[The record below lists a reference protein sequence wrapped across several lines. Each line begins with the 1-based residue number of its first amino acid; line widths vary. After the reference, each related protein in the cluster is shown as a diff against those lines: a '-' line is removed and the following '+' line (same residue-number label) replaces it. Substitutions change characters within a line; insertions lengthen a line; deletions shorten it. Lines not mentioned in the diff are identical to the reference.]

1 MKNKVLS
8 TITCLIAGGILLTVS
23 SCSESKYLDT
33 VPPTQVRSDEIFST
47 PSRILGLVNGTYKTL
62 KDANYYG
69 GRFQMYLDVR
79 GEDFINTTGNSFTGY
94 DSWANRYNSG
104 SNDINNLWTAAYAT
118 INQANIIIDG
128 IPKNPGII
136 SDDLAAQY
144 TGESKFLRALAY
156 YSLVTVFAQPYVKD
170 NGASK
175 AVPLRLQPE
184 TTMENNDLARST
196 VSEIYAQIL
205 KDLNEAEASLPADYT
220 GSSAASLRVTRA
232 HKNTAIALK
241 TRVYLNMGNFAK
253 VVEEAKKIVPQTTAP
268 FSATT
273 GVKHVLQANIVST
286 ISTDY
291 TTTESILS
299 VPFSS
304 LDMYSGQSAIG
315 YIYNNVSEYYLNPAG
330 VLGSSQWPTTDARRG
345 FLRTVTSSG
354 RSYLSKFG
362 QNAPYLIYMPLIRY
376 SEVLLNYA
384 EAAAETG
391 DLTLATNLLKAVH
404 ARSDAS
410 YTFPAAATASKE
422 ALVSSILV
430 ERRIELLGE
439 GFRSNDLL
447 RRLQTIP
454 AKVGPTLSAGAVSP
468 SSENYIWPISNNEL
482 VTNRL
487 INQ

>member
-1 MKNKVLS
+1 MKNKILS
-8 TITCLIAGGILLTVS
+8 TVTYLITGGLLLMVS
-23 SCSESKYLDT
+23 SCNESKYLDT
-33 VPPTQVRSDEIFST
+33 IPPTQVNANDIFDT
-47 PSRILGLVNGTYKTL
+47 PSRILGLVNGTYKSL
-62 KDANYYG
+62 KDANYFG
-69 GRFQMYLDVR
+69 GRFQLYLDVR

-128 IPKNPGII
+128 IPKNPGIV
-136 SDDLAAQY
+136 SDELGNQY
-144 TGESKFLRALAY
+144 IAEAKFLRALSY
-156 YSLVTVFAQPYVKD
+156 YSIVTVFGQPYNKN
-170 NGASK
+170 NGTSPG
-175 AVPLRLQPE
+175 VPLRLQPE

-196 VSEIYAQIL
+196 VAAVYAQVL
-205 KDLNEAEASLPADYT
+205 KDLNDAEAGLPTDYT
-220 GSSAASLRVTRA
+220 GSTALTLKVTRA
-232 HKNTAIALK
+232 HRNTAIALK
-241 TRVYLNMGNFAK
+241 TRVYLNMGNYAK
-253 VVEEAKKIVPQTTAP
+253 VVEEAKKIVPQTVAP

-273 GVKHVLQANIVST
+273 GVKHALQSNIVSVIT
-286 ISTDY
+286 TDY

-299 VPFSS
+299 APFST

-315 YIYNNVSEYYLNPAG
+315 YIYNNVAEYYLNPTG
-330 VLGSSQWPTTDARRG
+330 ILGSSQWPTTDARRG
-345 FLRTVTSSG
+345 FLRASG
-354 RSYLSKFG
+354 STNYLSKFG
-362 QNAPYLIYMPLIRY
+362 RTAPYLIYMPLIRY

-410 YTFPAAATASKE
+410 YTFPASATATKD
-422 ALVSSILV
+422 ALISSILV

-454 AKVGPTLSAGAVSP
+454 AKTGPTVSANAVSP
-468 SSENYIWPISNNEL
+468 AAENYIWPISNSEIVN
-482 VTNRL
+482 NRL